1 MDMENMIDSNKKN
14 EIKLIK
20 KQLIF
25 FLIIT
30 FAVTY
35 AGNFT
40 AIAVYGP
47 ISSTLHGSEWSN
59 LLATQML
66 FPALSAIACLLIFK
80 DKRLN
85 RSNRLLFGY
94 FLIFLVLSVIMTF
107 YNPTFDIPGSLSSI
121 TLFQVISGV
130 FGIIGFILIIV
141 LNARKSSREEL
152 KSLGMSFGNNKIYY
166 LIFSIFYILLLTVSM
181 LLNYPFKLQNTSVT
195 PNAGLYAELIAAGMI
210 NSIMVAWMYFFGE
223 EFGWRVY
230 LQERLTQVFDVKK
243 GIIITGLIWG
253 LWHAP
258 IIASGYNYPGHPVSG
273 VIIMICFCVVIG
285 ILFSFAVIKTGSVW
299 VSVLLHAI
307 TNTVLPVAMMY
318 LCRPKDVIYS
328 FGMGIYGIILIGV
341 VSLIIMIFGNWTR
354 NSKLILK
361 RGIKQIEKD

>member
-166 LIFSIFYILLLTVSM
+166 LIFPIFYILLLTLET
-181 LLNYPFKLQNTSVT
+181 LLNFPLKLQDTSVA
-195 PNAGLYAELIAAGMI
+195 PNIGNFAAITAVGI
-210 NSIMVAWMYFFGE
+210 LNSIIISWIYFFGE
-223 EFGWRVY
+223 EFGYRHFFT
-230 LQERLTQVFDVKK
+230 L
-243 GIIITGLIWG
+243 
-253 LWHAP
+253 
-258 IIASGYNYPGHPVSG
+258 
-273 VIIMICFCVVIG
+273 
-285 ILFSFAVIKTGSVW
+285 
-299 VSVLLHAI
+299 
-307 TNTVLPVAMMY
+307 
-318 LCRPKDVIYS
+318 
-328 FGMGIYGIILIGV
+328 
-341 VSLIIMIFGNWTR
+341 
-354 NSKLILK
+354 
-361 RGIKQIEKD
+361 